1 MRAIGI
7 CLTCAVL
14 AFLLRE
20 LGFRG
25 AKLVSS
31 VAIVGAISFAFLGIG
46 RLASGLDTSYFGEDV
61 ADAALLL
68 LKIIG
73 ASYIFGVSADVCR
86 ELGEAGVASAMLVA
100 GRVEILLLI
109 LPTLREII
117 GLGIEYMK

>member
-1 MRAIGI
+1 MIGA
-7 CLTCAVL
+7 TL

-31 VAIVGAISFAFLGIG
+31 VAIVCTVSFAVLGIG
-46 RLASGLDTSYFGEDV
+46 RLASGIEAPYFGGELEE
-61 ADAALLL
+61 AALLL
-68 LKIIG
+68 LKIVGI
-73 ASYIFGVSADVCR
+73 SYVFGISADVCR
-86 ELGEAGVASAMLVA
+86 EMGESGVASAMLTV

-109 LPTLREII
+109 LPTLRKII